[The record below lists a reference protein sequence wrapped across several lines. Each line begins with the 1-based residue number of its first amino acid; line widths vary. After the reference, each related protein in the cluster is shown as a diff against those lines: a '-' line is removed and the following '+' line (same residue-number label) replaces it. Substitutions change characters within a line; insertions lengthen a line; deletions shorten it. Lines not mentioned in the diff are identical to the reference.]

1 MGRIIATLAVVG
13 ALLFSAGSTLADFDD
28 DTASANE
35 LFVEAVKL
43 VNSSENVEG
52 LKEKAA
58 VLEEAFSKLNEIV
71 DDYPSSELA
80 VKLISGQRIG
90 AISLEIIGKVA
101 ETIREK
107 AKNAAVAAREE
118 AERAREEEEWVREF
132 DKTLK
137 AAERGDAGAQYDLG
151 YRYYFGKE
159 FVSQDYAEA
168 LKWFRKA
175 AEQDYGKAQFSLGF
189 LHEHG
194 HGVSESDAEAFKW
207 YRKAAEQGYADA
219 QYNLGNMYDK
229 GRGVPE
235 DKAEALKWWSKA
247 AEQGHE
253 DANEWLEFLEAK

>member
-43 VNSSENVEG
+43 VNSSENVEE
-52 LKEKAA
+52 LEEKVAI
-58 VLEEAFSKLNEIV
+58 LEEAFGKLNEIV

-90 AISLEIIGKVA
+90 AISLEVVGTVA
-101 ETIREK
+101 ETIREQ
-107 AKNAAVAAREE
+107 AERATEVAREE
-118 AERAREEEEWVREF
+118 AESAREEEEWSREF

-137 AAERGDAGAQYDLG
+137 AADLGDAGAQYNLG
-151 YRYYFGKE
+151 FRYFFGKDY
-159 FVSQDYAEA
+159 VAKDYAEA

-175 AEQDYGKAQFSLGF
+175 AGQGYGKAQFSLGF
-189 LHEHG
+189 LYEHG
-194 HGVSESDAEAFKW
+194 HGVQESDAEAFKW